1 MSTPPNVPGYA
12 VEGLLGSGGD
22 AQVWLAVD
30 QSSRQ
35 RVAVK
40 QIRNLTSADRY
51 RLHREAALQAGIV
64 HPHVLRVLGIHDG
77 DDLVLVLELAEGGS
91 LLDLITA
98 RGALAPGEVVT
109 ACAPIAQAL
118 DAVHRRGLVHAD
130 VSCGN
135 VLFTA
140 EGRPVLSDLG
150 VARLA
155 GEQPSEVG
163 VTPGFTAPEVLVG
176 DSPGPA
182 ADIYSLAVTV
192 RTALVGVLPDDPR
205 AAVVKSPPLP
215 AAPIEVIER
224 ALGAEPHNRP
234 TAAELAEALFG
245 IAQPR
250 PLRLLP
256 PKPVQ
261 PLRPD
266 PRAAWGGGGALNGPG
281 AGGALNGPGV
291 GQPSPEASTHRV
303 PRRPGPAD
311 GSEQT
316 YVGRRARR
324 QGGADRQP
332 AGAGSAVGGAVG
344 GVGLAAGAGAGA
356 AVGGLGSGSG
366 AGSGLAGP
374 TAASAVGSAS
384 AARSTL
390 DAAAAASRQ
399 NRERLGGHA
408 PDGTPTSADTA
419 TSAAVARTHRS
430 PRERTADDSPAMPSP
445 PAARAAASPKRAD
458 TVAGARSASPG
469 RSARAAAAEAG
480 AGAGS
485 SNGRGSSAGSGS
497 GSGTG
502 RSERRGAGET
512 SPEGPGRR
520 RDITKLVLVV
530 VIPALLAGAALIGWQ
545 WAKNDRDAASVV
557 SALRPVGEGKG
568 AVSATCGGPAPAP
581 STPPPTPVDW
591 TTVVRD
597 LNEARATA
605 FVDAD
610 PSELCDVYVP
620 TSATLESDLE
630 LMNLYNSRGVRAQGL
645 LFEVEKVTLVSQEA
659 GRVVLE
665 ITDELPA
672 YPLVDDEGETKAT
685 QPGKKSMT
693 WRAELLPAPDGSGWR
708 FG

>member
-1 MSTPPNVPGYA
+1 MSTPPHVPGYA

-77 DDLVLVLELAEGGS
+77 ADLVLVLELAEGGS

-118 DAVHRRGLVHAD
+118 DAVHRRGLVHGD

-150 VARLA
+150 LARLA

-163 VTPGFTAPEVLVG
+163 VTPGFTAPEVLIG

-205 AAVVKSPPLP
+205 AALVKSPPLP

-224 ALGAEPHNRP
+224 ALGAEPRNRP
-234 TAAELAEALFG
+234 SAAELAAALFG

-266 PRAAWGGGGALNGPG
+266 PRAAWGGGGALNGTG
-281 AGGALNGPGV
+281 A
-291 GQPSPEASTHRV
+291 GQPSPEATTHRV
-303 PRRPGPAD
+303 PRRQGPAD
-311 GSEQT
+311 GSEQN

-324 QGGADRQP
+324 QGGPDRQP
-332 AGAGSAVGGAVG
+332 AGAGSAVGG
-344 GVGLAAGAGAGA
+344 VGLAAGSGAVA
-356 AVGGLGSGSG
+356 AVGGLGPG
-366 AGSGLAGP
+366 AGAGAGLAGP
-374 TAASAVGSAS
+374 PAASAVGSAS
-384 AARSTL
+384 ATRSTL

-408 PDGTPTSADTA
+408 PDGITTADAA

-430 PRERTADDSPAMPSP
+430 PRERTADDSPATSSP
-445 PAARAAASPKRAD
+445 PAARAAASPKRTD

-469 RSARAAAAEAG
+469 RSARAAASEAG

-485 SNGRGSSAGSGS
+485 GSGRGSSGGSGS

-502 RSERRGAGET
+502 RAERRGAGEA
-512 SPEGPGRR
+512 SPGGGRR
-520 RDITKLVLVV
+520 RRDTTRLVLLV

-545 WAKNDRDAASVV
+545 WAKSDRDAASVV
-557 SALRPVGEGKG
+557 SALRPVGEGEG
-568 AVSATCGGPAPAP
+568 AVNATCGGPAPAP
-581 STPPPTPVDW
+581 STPPPTPDDW
-591 TTVVRD
+591 TTVVRE

-630 LMNLYNSRGVRAQGL
+630 LMNLYDSRGVRAQGL
-645 LFEVEKVTLVSQEA
+645 LFEVEKVNLVSQEA

-672 YPLVDDEGETKAT
+672 YPLVDNEGETKAT